1 MVVPVAVAST
11 TRVRVIRLS
20 GEIDASTV
28 DLLVRAIEPHLD
40 LTQGTIIVDLSEV
53 TFLGTAGLRALV
65 RAERHANR
73 MGSKLCLVSGT
84 TAVKRSLAVLD
95 LLRG

>member
-1 MVVPVAVAST
+1 MVPVAVAST

-28 DLLVRAIEPHLD
+28 DLLVHAIEPHLD
-40 LTQGTIIVDLSEV
+40 LTQGTIIVDL
-53 TFLGTAGLRALV
+53 RALV

-73 MGSKLCLVSGT
+73 MGSTLCLVSGT

-95 LLRG
+95 MLRG

>member
-1 MVVPVAVAST
+1 MVVPVASA

-28 DLLVRAIEPHLD
+28 DLLVQAIEPHLD
-40 LTQGTIIVDLSEV
+40 LTQGTIIVDLCEV

-65 RAERHANR
+65 RAERHASR
-73 MGSKLCLVSGT
+73 MGSKLCLVSGN

-95 LLRG
+95 MLRE